1 MSHCSLALSRHPP
14 RSAARVIVRFCEIH
28 FSNTLN
34 RALRVQIVKSG
45 RNALKFWPDL
55 QKILMNPGNMRRAGG
70 ARAREHS
77 DHISE
82 RVEFFDMFWG
92 PNLRSYIFRGNL
104 RYFPTQNWFGFWF
117 WYFFF
122 YFFHFSE
129 KSFFVAPQPTFWR
142 RPNVDRQKTRQ
153 FRFAPQY

>member
-1 MSHCSLALSRHPP
+1 MLFVLSHCSALQCSALVHVTAYISVVTKHLSLAMSHCSLALSRHPP
-14 RSAARVIVRFCEIH
+14 RSAVRVIVRFCEII
-28 FSNTLN
+28 FFNTLN

-55 QKILMNPGNMRRAGG
+55 QKTLMNPGNMRRAGG
-70 ARAREHS
+70 ALAREHG

-104 RYFPTQNWFGFWF
+104 RYFPTQN
-117 WYFFF
+117 
-122 YFFHFSE
+122 
-129 KSFFVAPQPTFWR
+129 
-142 RPNVDRQKTRQ
+142 
-153 FRFAPQY
+153 